1 MKRFP
6 WLENPNRSIEDLRQ
20 NLLSLNK
27 SDLAAALA
35 KTDWHIV
42 RAADPTSG
50 KSLASNVLLERKQHR
65 QRCDQVEA
73 EILAATTYDD
83 LLAIYQKHL

>member
-6 WLENPNRSIEDLRQ
+6 WLDNPNRSTEDLRQ
-20 NLLSLNK
+20 DLLSLNK

-50 KSLASNVLLERKQHR
+50 KSLANAVLQEREQLR
-65 QRCDQVEA
+65 QQCDQVEV
-73 EILAATTYDD
+73 EILAAVSHEE
-83 LLAIYQKHL
+83 LLAIYQQHF

>member
-6 WLENPNRSIEDLRQ
+6 WLHNPNRSTEDLRQ

-35 KTDWHIV
+35 KTDWHII

-50 KSLASNVLLERKQHR
+50 KSLADAVLQEREQLR
-65 QRCDQVEA
+65 QQCDKVEI
-73 EILAATTYDD
+73 EILAAVSHEE
-83 LLAIYQKHL
+83 LLAIYQQYL

>member
-6 WLENPNRSIEDLRQ
+6 WLNNPNRSTEDLRQ
-20 NLLSLNK
+20 DLLSLNK

-50 KSLASNVLLERKQHR
+50 KSLANAVLQEREQLR
-65 QRCDQVEA
+65 QQCDQVEI
-73 EILAATTYDD
+73 EILAAVSHEE
-83 LLAIYQKHL
+83 LLAIYQQHL